1 MATKT
6 IPQLTETTNILDNGV
21 VAYDSGAQ
29 TFKTRAI
36 TLKNYVNSDTV
47 HHQSSHFCGTSQSP
61 EQSKPLSLVETRSR
75 ILDIKSCWCVG
86 ATVVLNGETLQT
98 AQRAATNPNTDTP
111 TGRYEKTGLER
122 TQSVLNRESG
132 LSGVGKSS
140 ERAEGRQR
148 RGNALQVR

>member
-1 MATKT
+1 M
-6 IPQLTETTNILDNGV
+6 
-21 VAYDSGAQ
+21 
-29 TFKTRAI
+29 
-36 TLKNYVNSDTV
+36 
-47 HHQSSHFCGTSQSP
+47 
-61 EQSKPLSLVETRSR
+61 
-75 ILDIKSCWCVG
+75 G

-148 RGNALQVR
+148 RGNSSQVR

>member
-1 MATKT
+1 M
-6 IPQLTETTNILDNGV
+6 
-21 VAYDSGAQ
+21 
-29 TFKTRAI
+29 
-36 TLKNYVNSDTV
+36 
-47 HHQSSHFCGTSQSP
+47 
-61 EQSKPLSLVETRSR
+61 
-75 ILDIKSCWCVG
+75 G

-140 ERAEGRQR
+140 EHAEGAAEA
-148 RGNALQVR
+148 GNSSQSDSPSRSRNP